1 MQQQKQKL
9 EEYRSKVG
17 QNQVA
22 AQPHMLADQQGKI
35 VKKRQMLNSISS
47 QNEQKYMM
55 YSTDAIQNYQQ
66 SKRKAEQM
74 LSVDPPKKK
83 RPRKNFTLEENEADE
98 AEITDDAT
106 GNRQR
111 LEDQED
117 DDDSLF
123 DEDKI
128 K

>member
-1 MQQQKQKL
+1 
-9 EEYRSKVG
+9 
-17 QNQVA
+17 
-22 AQPHMLADQQGKI
+22 
-35 VKKRQMLNSISS
+35 
-47 QNEQKYMM
+47 
-55 YSTDAIQNYQQ
+55 
-66 SKRKAEQM
+66 M

-83 RPRKNFTLEENEADE
+83 QPRKNFTLEENEADG
-98 AEITDDAT
+98 ADITDDAT
-106 GNRQR
+106 ANRKT